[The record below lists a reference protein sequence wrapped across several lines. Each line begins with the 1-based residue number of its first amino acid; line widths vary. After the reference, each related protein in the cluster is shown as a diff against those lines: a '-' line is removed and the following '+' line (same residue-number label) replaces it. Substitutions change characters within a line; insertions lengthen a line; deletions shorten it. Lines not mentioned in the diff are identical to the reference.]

1 MATVLLV
8 GNSKN
13 VRLPKFDTR
22 LSGVKFDHVCRFNY
36 GWAHRDFGEFDC
48 LISSNYSHD
57 RSVAELRQC
66 GKLSAVKK
74 IYLVCPNIQ
83 EKKYSVDPCEAPY
96 EEILDHEFAII
107 HNVLHRYG
115 FPPEYVPRTGITSII
130 YFAVIK
136 KYKVYLCGMDTKGVD
151 DPNDQSA
158 YTPNHRIDPS
168 HSIKAEAELYTKLLA
183 DKVCELCV

>member
-13 VRLPKFDTR
+13 VRLPKR
-22 LSGVKFDHVCRFNY
+22 KFDHVCRFNY
-36 GWAHRDFGEFDC
+36 GWAHRDVGQFDY
-48 LISSNYSHD
+48 LICSNYSHD

-66 GKLSAVKK
+66 GKLNAVKK
-74 IYLVCPNIQ
+74 VYLVCPNIE
-83 EKKYSVDPCEAPY
+83 EKKYSVDRCGAPY

-107 HNVLHRYG
+107 HDVLHRYS
-115 FPPEYVPRTGITSII
+115 FPSEYVPRTGIISII

-136 KYKVYLCGMDTKGVD
+136 KYKVYLCGMDTNGVD
-151 DPNDQSA
+151 DPNDQHVE
-158 YTPNHRIDPS
+158 PNVRVDPS

-183 DKVCELCV
+183 DKVCELCL